1 VTKGYYSVAGAGGE
15 SRIIWT
21 RERASLAI
29 RPTSKSGFADRL
41 VPAHGLTVLSM
52 ETDGGREEVEIEAAG
67 ERESERERRYDR
79 SSVSITERK
88 QTTLGNRKMCVC

>member
-1 VTKGYYSVAGAGGE
+1 MQGLGGK
-15 SRIIWT
+15 SGIIWT

-29 RPTSKSGFADRL
+29 RHTSKSGFADRL

-52 ETDGGREEVEIEAAG
+52 KTDGGREEVEIEAAG
-67 ERESERERRYDR
+67 EERENMRERERRYDR
-79 SSVSITERK
+79 SSVSITERE